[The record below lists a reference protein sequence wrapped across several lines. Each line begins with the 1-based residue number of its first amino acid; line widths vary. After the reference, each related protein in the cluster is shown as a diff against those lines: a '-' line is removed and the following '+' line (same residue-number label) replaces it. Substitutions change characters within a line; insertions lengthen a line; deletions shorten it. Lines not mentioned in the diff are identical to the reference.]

1 MTARIAQFGIAA
13 VFLILGGWALFAPG
27 NVIDLGFTEAYREN
41 TYVTRFIMACFG
53 AQAVMFGIM
62 ALVVRWQAK
71 AFLVYG
77 IVLLPFFVFNYY
89 FHFEVPVLTSY
100 GMIDFAGNTVMLI
113 LAIIGW
119 HAARREEEHA

>member
-1 MTARIAQFGIAA
+1 MTARMAQFGIAA

-62 ALVVRWQAK
+62 ALVVRWRAK

-77 IVLLPFFVFNYY
+77 IILLPFFVFNYY

-119 HAARREEEHA
+119 RAARREEEHA